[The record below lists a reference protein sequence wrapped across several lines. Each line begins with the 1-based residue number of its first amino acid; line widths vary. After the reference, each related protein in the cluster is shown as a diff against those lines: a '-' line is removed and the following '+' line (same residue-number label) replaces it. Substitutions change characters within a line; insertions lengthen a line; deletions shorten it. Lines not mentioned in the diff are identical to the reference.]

1 MSTKNPLKLD
11 LSKFTEQVKN
21 LPITKI
27 NKFDDILSDLANHA
41 YDAFEYILELPEKIE
56 ELSKEKAVSMI
67 NDLTALQCQVTPL
80 MDILCDMD
88 YGSKYMYRVKEELG
102 TIEDEIPELL
112 KRLEKKIKDEN

>member
-11 LSKFTEQVKN
+11 LSKFTEKVKN

-41 YDAFEYILELPEKIE
+41 YDTYEYILELPENIK
-56 ELSKEKAVSMI
+56 ELSKEKAISLM

-80 MDILCDMD
+80 MNIICDMD
-88 YGSKYMYRVKEELG
+88 YRSKYMDRVKEELG

-112 KRLEKKIKDEN
+112 KRLKKKIKDES